1 MFGDPLHHKFT
12 PPGVRPK
19 GAFSNTPNATGWRML
34 KTEDLMNVPINAVEL
49 ILTDK
54 EAAFLMDV
62 MESLA
67 GPGPVLEVTNEDM
80 EELASDIYDKLNGAI
95 R

>member
-19 GAFSNTPNATGWRML
+19 GAFSNTSNAAGWRML
-34 KTEDLMNVPINAVEL
+34 KTEDPMNVPINAVGL

-62 MESLA
+62 MDHVNGNPDGWWEDA
-67 GPGPVLEVTNEDM
+67 QQEVAN
-80 EELASDIYDKLNGAI
+80 DIYDKLNEAVQ
-95 R
+95 